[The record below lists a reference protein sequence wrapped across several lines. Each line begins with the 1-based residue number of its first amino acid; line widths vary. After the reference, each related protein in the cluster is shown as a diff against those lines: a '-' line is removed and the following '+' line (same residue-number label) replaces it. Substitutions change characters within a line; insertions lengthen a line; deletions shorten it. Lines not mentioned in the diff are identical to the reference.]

1 MADKETQATPPAA
14 DNRPSVQLT
23 IGTLIVIALIVSMCS
38 GKGEVDKIRQDT
50 ASLRHQVSEINRKL
64 DTLIQK
70 QGGAS
75 SADVEAAAA
84 PPDIGTTPAQNP

>member
-1 MADKETQATPPAA
+1 MADTEPQATPPAA
-14 DNRPSVQLT
+14 GDRSVQLG
-23 IGTLIVIALIVSMCS
+23 IGTLIIIALIVTMCS

-84 PPDIGTTPAQNP
+84 PPDIATTPAQNP